1 MIFNAGDVVNSENI
15 FVFKLYITTIF
26 HPMKKPLSEKKITRK
41 KMCSK
46 KKENLYIVQES
57 ENPNCTAKE

>member
-1 MIFNAGDVVNSENI
+1 MHYGFREIDVCRYQGSVD
-15 FVFKLYITTIF
+15 KGITHGIN
-26 HPMKKPLSEKKITRK
+26 PMKKPLNEKKITRK

>member
-1 MIFNAGDVVNSENI
+1 
-15 FVFKLYITTIF
+15 
-26 HPMKKPLSEKKITRK
+26 MKKPPNEKKITRK
-41 KMCSK
+41 KMGSK